1 MKRFYLL
8 MVSLVLTAY
17 SAKSQEVIY
26 DANAE
31 VRSVGKFTGIEVSG
45 TISLYLS
52 QGNVTGVAVSA
63 GEEKYNS
70 KIKTEVKNGV
80 LQISVDAGMWNGFSW
95 TNKKLKA
102 YVSVVELN
110 RLEIS
115 GASLATISG
124 TLKANALKVDMSGAS
139 ELKGPIQVENLNLDI
154 SGASV
159 TRLTGTSKTLHIEA
173 SGACRVNGFDLK
185 AESAKV
191 DASGA
196 SHVTMT
202 VTKDLRAN
210 ASGGSSIQYR
220 GEPSSTNVNASSGAS
235 VKRKNLGD

>member
-1 MKRFYLL
+1 MKRAFL
-8 MVSLVLTAY
+8 MLMSIVSVIY
-17 SAKSQEVIY
+17 SAQAQEVIY
-26 DANAE
+26 DQNAE
-31 VRSVGKFTGIEVSG
+31 IRRVGKFTGIELSG

-52 QGNVTGVAVSA
+52 QGNETGVAVSA

-102 YVSVVELN
+102 YVSVVDLT
-110 RLEIS
+110 RLEVS
-115 GASLATISG
+115 GASLATIGG
-124 TLKANALKVDMSGAS
+124 TLKAKALKVDVSGAS
-139 ELKGPIQVENLNLDI
+139 EIKGSIEVENLNLDI

-159 TRLTGTSKTLHIEA
+159 TRFTGTSKTLHIEA

-196 SHVTMT
+196 SHITLLVN
-202 VTKDLRAN
+202 KELNAN

-220 GEPSSTNVNASSGAS
+220 GEPTTTNVNASSGAS
-235 VKRKNLGD
+235 IKRKNSGD